1 MGRPVK
7 LSDRG
12 KAWCNHE
19 SRAMKRAVRISAARE
34 RILIVCEGT
43 KTEPNYF
50 RAFKALLPNHVVELD
65 IQGEGF
71 NTLSL
76 VEQAQKLRMDRASGD
91 YPFDQVWVVFDR
103 DSFEP
108 DNFDNAIHK
117 ATTDK
122 IECAWS
128 NEAFE
133 LWYILHFE
141 YRTTGMSRDE
151 YEGKLTGLLGQEY
164 RKNATDMYRQLAAK
178 GNQKQAIAWAR
189 RLHDEIEVAGTPA
202 SRANPCTTVFKL
214 VETLNGFKPVQ
225 KEEGNT

>member
-7 LSDRG
+7 LSDRD
-12 KAWCNHE
+12 KAWYRRG
-19 SRAMKRAVRISAARE
+19 SRCQERALEARAERE
-34 RILIVCEGT
+34 RILIVCEGE

-50 RAFKALLPNHVVELD
+50 AAFKTELPKHVVELE
-65 IQGEGF
+65 ICGEGF

-76 VEQAQKLRMDRASGD
+76 VERTQELRDKRASGD

-103 DSFEP
+103 DSFQP
-108 DNFDNAIHK
+108 HDFDNAIHK
-117 ATTDK
+117 ATTDN

-151 YEGKLTGLLGQEY
+151 YKGKLTGLLGQEY

-178 GNQKQAIAWAR
+178 GKQKQAIAWAR
-189 RLHDEIEVAGTPA
+189 QLHEELEAAGTPA
-202 SRANPCTTVFKL
+202 SRGNPCTTVYKL
-214 VETLNGFKPVQ
+214 VETLNRFNPVQ
-225 KEEGNT
+225 EEEGNT

>member
-12 KAWCNHE
+12 KSWY
-19 SRAMKRAVRISAARE
+19 SRDCRSRKRATNISAVRE
-34 RILIVCEGT
+34 RILIVCEGK

-50 RAFKALLPNHVVELD
+50 RAFKALLPTHVVELD

-76 VEQAQKLRMDRASGD
+76 VEQAQKVRSDRASGD

-108 DNFDNAIHK
+108 DDFDNAIHK
-117 ATTDK
+117 ATADK

-141 YRTTGMSRDE
+141 YRTTGMSREE
-151 YEGKLTGLLGQEY
+151 YKGKLTALLGEEY
-164 RKNATDMYRQLAAK
+164 RKNATDMCRQLEAK
-178 GNQKQAIAWAR
+178 GSQKQAIAWAR
-189 RLHDEIEVAGTPA
+189 KLHDETMAARTPG
-202 SRANPCTTVFKL
+202 SRANPCTTVYKL
-214 VETLNGFKPVQ
+214 VEALNRFRPAQ
-225 KEEGNT
+225 TEEVSL